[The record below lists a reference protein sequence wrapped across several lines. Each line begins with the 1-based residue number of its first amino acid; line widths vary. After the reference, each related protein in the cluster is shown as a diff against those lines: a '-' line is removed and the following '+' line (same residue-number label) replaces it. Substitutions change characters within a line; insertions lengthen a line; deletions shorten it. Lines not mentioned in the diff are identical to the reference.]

1 MSGGGGVCEHARTSA
16 PVRQQ
21 QLCKYDEGK
30 QRGRDGRGGRVK
42 GQAAGVSCFPQ
53 RSCVE
58 AEDLTLFRVL
68 EVILANERAAVN
80 LDCFQQSKPQL
91 WNFGFLFKIIEF

>member
-30 QRGRDGRGGRVK
+30 QRGRDCRGGRVK
-42 GQAAGVSCFPQ
+42 GQAAGVSC
-53 RSCVE
+53 VE
-58 AEDLTLFRVL
+58 AEDLTLFL
-68 EVILANERAAVN
+68 
-80 LDCFQQSKPQL
+80 
-91 WNFGFLFKIIEF
+91 GFRGDIS

>member
-21 QLCKYDEGK
+21 QQLCKYDEGK
-30 QRGRDGRGGRVK
+30 QRGRDCRGGRVK

-58 AEDLTLFRVL
+58 AEDLTLFR
-68 EVILANERAAVN
+68 
-80 LDCFQQSKPQL
+80 
-91 WNFGFLFKIIEF
+91 GFRGDIS

>member
-1 MSGGGGVCEHARTSA
+1 MSGGVCEHARTSA

-30 QRGRDGRGGRVK
+30 QEVETGGRVK

-58 AEDLTLFRVL
+58 AEDLTLCQGFRGD
-68 EVILANERAAVN
+68 A
-80 LDCFQQSKPQL
+80 
-91 WNFGFLFKIIEF
+91 G